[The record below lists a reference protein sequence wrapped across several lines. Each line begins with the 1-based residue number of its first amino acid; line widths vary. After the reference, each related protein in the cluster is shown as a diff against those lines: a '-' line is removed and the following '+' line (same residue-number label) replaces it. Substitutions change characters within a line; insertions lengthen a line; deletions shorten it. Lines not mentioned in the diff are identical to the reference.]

1 MGFGCNAAGVVGCRI
16 IDSPRERLLAVIT
29 NSFVPCNGRFPAIIT
44 LLTLFAAVGSGIIRS
59 VFSALMLITVVLIGV
74 GATFLATKLLS
85 ITLLRGEPSSFALEL
100 PPYRKPEIGRV
111 IVRSLLDRTLFVLG
125 RSAAVAA
132 PAGLVIWALANMKP
146 DGVSL
151 LSTAAAAVDP
161 VGRAIG
167 LDGAILL
174 GFILGIPANEI
185 VLPIIMMIYLASGS
199 VPGIAGDSA
208 LRDILISNGWCLRT
222 AVCFVIFSLMHWPCS
237 TTLFTIKKETGSV
250 KWTVLA
256 ALIPTLF
263 GFLLCAVVNVLWVL
277 IGG

>member
-1 MGFGCNAAGVVGCRI
+1 
-16 IDSPRERLLAVIT
+16 
-29 NSFVPCNGRFPAIIT
+29 
-44 LLTLFAAVGSGIIRS
+44 
-59 VFSALMLITVVLIGV
+59 MLITVVLIGV

-237 TTLFTIKKETGSV
+237 TTLFTIKK
-250 KWTVLA
+250 
-256 ALIPTLF
+256 
-263 GFLLCAVVNVLWVL
+263 
-277 IGG
+277 